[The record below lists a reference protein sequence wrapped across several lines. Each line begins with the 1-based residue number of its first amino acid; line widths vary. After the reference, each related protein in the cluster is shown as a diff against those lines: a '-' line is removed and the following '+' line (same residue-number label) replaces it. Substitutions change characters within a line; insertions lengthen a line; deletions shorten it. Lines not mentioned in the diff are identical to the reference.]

1 MVHHVKDLSAG
12 QRSAIETLLGR
23 PLHDEEALSIRPI
36 LVVKDAPPLARRM
49 EIARDLRQYFNRID
63 SHPEGEFPSD
73 AEIEAA
79 CDEAM
84 THVRPS
90 YRPVE

>member
-12 QRSAIETLLGR
+12 QRSAIEALLGR
-23 PLHDEEALSIRPI
+23 ELHDEEALSIRPI
-36 LVVKDAPPLARRM
+36 PVVKDAPPLARRM
-49 EIARDLRQYFNRID
+49 EIARGLHRYFNRLD
-63 SHPEGEFPSD
+63 SHAGSEPPGD

-84 THVRPS
+84 LHVRPS